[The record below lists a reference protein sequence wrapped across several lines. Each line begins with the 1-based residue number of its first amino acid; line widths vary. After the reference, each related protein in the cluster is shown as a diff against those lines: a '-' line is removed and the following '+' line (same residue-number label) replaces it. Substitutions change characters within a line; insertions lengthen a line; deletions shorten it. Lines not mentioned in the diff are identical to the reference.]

1 MSGSSIRRHWRTT
14 LALAVGLVVVA
25 LGAGVAVS
33 QSRDEAGPS
42 APPFSGLDSVKTD
55 PSSVSPQVRSTLN
68 RIGVDASA
76 DTSVVHQGGLTVT
89 VVRTPEHYYFALDHG
104 DGTPAALAET
114 PVANL
119 GRNAGT
125 AVLAGTANTV
135 SAAVLVPDGV
145 SSVTVTDSDGS
156 HAEMPVVDNVAAVER
171 KGFFSIAFE
180 YQGETFEPI
189 EIPKRPSDSP
199 GGKP

>member
-1 MSGSSIRRHWRTT
+1 MSVSAIRRHWRMTV
-14 LALAVGLVVVA
+14 ALAVGLVVIV

-33 QSRDEAGPS
+33 QSRDEAAPS
-42 APPFSGLDSVKTD
+42 APPFSGLDNVKAD
-55 PSSVSPQVRSTLN
+55 PGTVGPQVRSTLD
-68 RIGVDASA
+68 RIGVDANA
-76 DTSVVHQGGLTVT
+76 DTSVVRQGGLTVT
-89 VVRTPEHYYFALDHG
+89 VVRTPKHYYFALDHG

-119 GRNAGT
+119 DKNAGT

-156 HAEMPVVDNVAAVER
+156 HADVPVVDNIAAVER

-189 EIPKRPSDSP
+189 EIPKRPADSP
-199 GGKP
+199 GGKR